1 MLPEVENMLGLIKG
15 FSNVHIIRQIKL
27 IVGLNVDVEKH
38 HDLMVFVGW
47 WSLTI
52 DISEAIQ
59 G

>member
-15 FSNVHIIRQIKL
+15 FSNVHITRQIKL

>member
-15 FSNVHIIRQIKL
+15 FSNVHITRQIRL

-38 HDLMVFVGW
+38 DDLMVFVGW